1 MTNLVFFG
9 AGASRPFGIL
19 TMQEM
24 VSEFEKTL
32 KDDQSDLFQFYS
44 KIKETLV
51 KEYGDSKIDIES
63 MFSVIK
69 GIATNAKPA
78 ELGHFVFYYIS
89 DNNSHKE
96 FSPDEIKLAKK
107 LQKQLQDYIR
117 EACKIKINQDEI
129 NKIYRE
135 SYLPL
140 FKYIGSKMQDY
151 NGELLSQ
158 DWKAYTTNYDNVF
171 EDFWDALDETT
182 DHFRKLENSNNY
194 HFTTNLLQREHTFC
208 KLHGSLNWTKEV
220 KTDKIIRKTRAGFEL
235 FKTEGEVMLFPMQ
248 QKDLYLH
255 PWFTLFQ
262 DLKLGLS
269 NKIIWYVIGYAFND
283 EFIKNA
289 FQEALESDSGKKL
302 VIINP
307 KAEQIKDK
315 FIESVRNQID
325 VLPIKFGDEFFESQ
339 FEDYVKK
346 VKTIVLRFDITD
358 GSPEI
363 VGNKLTVQ
371 SNHNIQSAKILNKEV
386 KIMNSNID
394 GNTGNIYDKSKKH
407 KFFEIQ
413 NPENVEVKMELK
425 IEYTY
430 DDEIELYI
438 SDGTEKVNV
447 GIDYVKKMI
456 ASFKSA
462 EENFGVKDNYR
473 RMKDLIKLDKT
484 KLYH

>member
-32 KDDQSDLFQFYS
+32 KGDQSDLFQFYS

-51 KEYGDSKIDIES
+51 KEYEDSKIDIES
-63 MFSVIK
+63 MFSVIN
-69 GIATNAKPA
+69 GIATDAKPT

-89 DNNSHKE
+89 ENSSHKE
-96 FSPDEIKLAKK
+96 FSSNEIELAKK
-107 LQKQLQDYIR
+107 LQKQLQEYIK
-117 EACKIKINQDEI
+117 ETCKIKINQDEI

-151 NGELLSQ
+151 SGKLLSH

-171 EDFWDALDETT
+171 EDFWNEYAPPNDHFKKIGSSINYSFTT
-182 DHFRKLENSNNY
+182 DPLHGG
-194 HFTTNLLQREHTFC
+194 HTFC
-208 KLHGSLNWTKEV
+208 KLHGSLDWTKEV
-220 KTDKIIRKTRAGFEL
+220 ETHKIIRKTHTGFERIET
-235 FKTEGEVMLFPMQ
+235 KGKIMLFPMQ

-269 NKIIWYVIGYAFND
+269 EKIILYVIGYAFND

-289 FQEALESDSGKKL
+289 FQEALENNSYKKL

-325 VLPIKFGDEFFESQ
+325 VLPIKFGDKFFESQ

-358 GSPEI
+358 GSPKIE
-363 VGNKLTVQ
+363 GNKLTIK
-371 SNHNIQSAKILNKEV
+371 SNHNIQSAKILNEEV
-386 KIMNSNID
+386 KIMNSSINRNTWNIH
-394 GNTGNIYDKSKKH
+394 DKIKKYT
-407 KFFEIQ
+407 FFEIQ

-438 SDGTEKVNV
+438 SDGTEKLNV
-447 GIDYVKKMI
+447 GIDYIEIMI
-456 ASFKSA
+456 AGFKSA
-462 EENFGVKDNYR
+462 EENFGVKDNYLGI
-473 RMKDLIKLDKT
+473 KDPIKLDKT